1 MYDAGKSLVDV
12 AMFRLQPLEGTI
24 LVKFE
29 VDGEVT
35 ITYIYTSDRKA
46 TYTQLSNILWNYDK
60 QFRFLGF

>member
-1 MYDAGKSLVDV
+1 MYDAGKSLDNV

>member
-1 MYDAGKSLVDV
+1 MYDASKSLVDV
-12 AMFRLQPLEGTI
+12 AMFRLQPLEGAI

>member
-12 AMFRLQPLEGTI
+12 AMFRLQPLEGAI

>member
-1 MYDAGKSLVDV
+1 MYDAGKSLDNV
-12 AMFRLQPLEGTI
+12 AMFRLQPLEGAI